1 MRIVSGEPMDIIKLH
16 RDALTRRL
24 FFQLVEIEANCGLEP
39 YPPQLLMECIEYADT
54 YACMDDE
61 VVAGFITVQPDSRYQ
76 GGCIYIVNIN
86 VEKHFRRMGVARRMI
101 LDACGRYAATHA
113 GQTVML
119 DVTRTN
125 QPAWNLYHSL
135 GFRETDL
142 PSGNGPSDAVLAIP
156 LEELL
161 SRNQS
166 AG

>member
-101 LDACGRYAATHA
+101 LDVCGRYAATHA

-142 PSGNGPSDAVLAIP
+142 PCGNGPSDAVLAIP

>member
-86 VEKHFRRMGVARRMI
+86 VEKHFRRMGVGRRMI

-142 PSGNGPSDAVLAIP
+142 PSGNGSSDAVLAIP